1 MKHTFHPDFIKRYEG
16 LFSEKEFSDFLQSC
30 QTPLRKAIRINTLKI
45 SEKDFLKRAKANNWQ
60 LTKIAYVD
68 QGYFIDRDDT
78 SIPLWKSIEYFA
90 GLFYIQETSS
100 MIPPVLLKN
109 LDKQSIILDVSAAPG
124 SKTTQIANY
133 KNNEWLIIGNDIV
146 AQRLKALKT
155 NINYQGFYNCASS
168 KLDGRDFGRYFK
180 ETFDAILLDAPCSG
194 EWTMR
199 KSEVKWSIE
208 VIHDLAKLQKKLIL
222 SAIEALKVWGTL
234 VYSTCTMTPEEDEAV
249 LSYAKEALWDA
260 IEIVSWTLPW
270 LNSTTWVTHWQWSD
284 YQKEVQN
291 SQKIWPHINDTEGFF
306 ISKIIKKSPTN
317 IYESLPYYQAK
328 KDEVIL
334 KGKELKALYSQVSKR
349 FWIDKNVFSDKHIV
363 KKWNELEIRTKQA
376 KQFSNYAM
384 IQNMGI
390 PLGTI
395 IDNIFSFSFY
405 AAQVF
410 WEKASKNYIELQT
423 PEEAENFRIWK
434 DIKLTVHQCTESTP
448 WQVIVRYDNIIL
460 GSSLLKKDL
469 TLKNQVP
476 RETIKI

>member
-1 MKHTFHPDFIKRYEG
+1 VKHTFHPDFIKRYEG

-109 LDKQSIILDVSAAPG
+109 LDKQSIIL
-124 SKTTQIANY
+124 
-133 KNNEWLIIGNDIV
+133 E
-146 AQRLKALKT
+146 
-155 NINYQGFYNCASS
+155 
-168 KLDGRDFGRYFK
+168 
-180 ETFDAILLDAPCSG
+180 
-194 EWTMR
+194 R

-284 YQKEVQN
+284 YEKEVQN

>member
-1 MKHTFHPDFIKRYEG
+1 VKQEFHPDFITRYEA
-16 LFSEKEFSDFLQSC
+16 LFSEKEFSDFLVSC
-30 QTPLRKAIRINTLKI
+30 ETPLRKAIRINTLKI
-45 SEKDFLKRAKANNWQ
+45 SEDDFLKRSQKNNWQ
-60 LTKIAYVD
+60 LTKIPYVD

-100 MIPPVLLKN
+100 MIPPMLLKN
-109 LDKQSIILDVSAAPG
+109 IDTEWIILDVSAAPG

-133 KNNEWLIIGNDIV
+133 KKTSWLVIWNDIV

-168 KLDGRDFGRYFK
+168 KLDWRDFGRYFK
-180 ETFDAILLDAPCSG
+180 ETFDWILLDAPCSG
-194 EWTMR
+194 EGTMR
-199 KSEVKWSIE
+199 KSEVRWSLEI
-208 VIHDLAKLQKKLIL
+208 IHDLARLQKKLIL

-249 LSYAKEALWDA
+249 LSYAKDQLWDT
-260 IEIVSWTLPW
+260 IEIVPWTVPW
-270 LNSTTWVTHWQWSD
+270 LNSTSWMINWQWEE
-284 YQKEVQN
+284 YNKEVEH
-291 SQKIWPHINDTEGFF
+291 SQKIWPHENDTEGFF
-306 ISKIIKKSPTN
+306 IAKIIKNSSTN

-328 KDEVIL
+328 NDEVIL
-334 KGKELKALYSQVSKR
+334 KGKELKALYSQITKR
-349 FWIDKNVFSDKHIV
+349 YNIDKNLFIENHII
-363 KKWNELEIRTKQA
+363 KKWTELEMRTKQA

-390 PLGTI
+390 PFWSI
-395 IDNIFSFSFY
+395 IDNVFSFSFY

-410 WEKASKNYIELQT
+410 WKKATKNYIELQT
-423 PEEAENFRIWK
+423 SLEAEGFRIWK
-434 DIKLTVHQCTESTP
+434 DLKLTQNQCIDSSP
-448 WQVIVRYDNIIL
+448 WQVIVKYDNIIL
-460 GSSLLKKDL
+460 WTSLLKKDL